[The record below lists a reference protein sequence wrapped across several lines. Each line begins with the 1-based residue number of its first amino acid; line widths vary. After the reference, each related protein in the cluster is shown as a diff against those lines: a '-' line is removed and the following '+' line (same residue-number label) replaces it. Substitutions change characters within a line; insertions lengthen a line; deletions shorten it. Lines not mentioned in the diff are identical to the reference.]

1 MMPKDA
7 VKTKS
12 NKEEDMLIIGENI
25 TIGTDEVQKAIT
37 ERDAETIQKKAVS
50 QVEHGAGVLD
60 LNIGPQKRHGAEVMG
75 WIVDAVQEVVDVPL
89 CLDTTN
95 AAALEAGLKRCEKQA
110 TINSTSAEPE
120 RLENIMPLA
129 AKYNAK
135 VIALTMGKTI
145 PSTTEGRAE
154 LAMEVLI
161 PKALELGI
169 PMQDLYLDPLV
180 LTVQGMQ
187 DYAPQTLE
195 ALRYFKQMADP
206 PPMTVVGLSN
216 ISNDVPWEQRSLI
229 NRTYLVMLM
238 AAGLDAAI
246 ANPLDE
252 KQNEFIRI
260 VEERDTSTPVGELL
274 VNLYDATAAMEEL
287 DPALVDMDDPD
298 QVAIWKTVRILENK
312 VIYAH
317 GYLKA

>member
-1 MMPKDA
+1 
-7 VKTKS
+7 
-12 NKEEDMLIIGENI
+12 MLIIGENI
-25 TIGTDEVQKAIT
+25 TIGTEEVQKAIA
-37 ERDAETIQKKAVS
+37 ERDAEVIQRRAVS
-50 QVEHGAGVLD
+50 QVEHGAGMLD
-60 LNIGPQKRHGAEVMG
+60 LNIGPQKRHGVEVMG

-95 AAALEAGLKRCEKQA
+95 VAALEAGLKRCEKQA
-110 TINSTSAEPE
+110 MLNSTSADPE
-120 RLENIMPLA
+120 RLESIMPLA

-161 PKALELGI
+161 PKSMELGI
-169 PMQDLYLDPLV
+169 PMEDLYLDPLV

-195 ALRYFKQMADP
+195 ALRYFKQIVDP

-246 ANPLDE
+246 ASPLDR

-274 VNLYDATAAMEEL
+274 ANLYDATAAMEEL

-298 QVAIWKTVRILENK
+298 QVAIWKTVQILENK

-317 GYLKA
+317 GYLRM

>member
-1 MMPKDA
+1 
-7 VKTKS
+7 
-12 NKEEDMLIIGENI
+12 MLIIGENI
-25 TIGTDEVQKAIT
+25 TIGTEEVQKAIA
-37 ERDAETIQKKAVS
+37 ERDAEVIQRRAVS
-50 QVEHGAGVLD
+50 QVEHGAGMLD
-60 LNIGPQKRHGAEVMG
+60 LNIGPQKRHGVEVMG

-95 AAALEAGLKRCEKQA
+95 VAALEAGLKRCEKQA
-110 TINSTSAEPE
+110 MLNSTSADPE
-120 RLENIMPLA
+120 RLESIMPLA

-161 PKALELGI
+161 PKSMELGI
-169 PMQDLYLDPLV
+169 PMEDLYLDPLV

-195 ALRYFKQMADP
+195 ALRYFKQIVDP

-246 ANPLDE
+246 ASPLDR

-260 VEERDTSTPVGELL
+260 VEERDTSTSVGELL
-274 VNLYDATAAMEEL
+274 ANLYDATAAMEEL

-298 QVAIWKTVRILENK
+298 QVAIWKTVQILENK

-317 GYLKA
+317 GYLRM

>member
-1 MMPKDA
+1 
-7 VKTKS
+7 
-12 NKEEDMLIIGENI
+12 MLIIGENI
-25 TIGTDEVQKAIT
+25 TIGTEEVQEAIA
-37 ERDAETIQKKAVS
+37 ERDAETIQRKAVS

-60 LNIGPQKRHGAEVMG
+60 LNIGPQKRHGVEVMG

-110 TINSTSAEPE
+110 MINSTSAEPE

-135 VIALTMGKTI
+135 VIALTMEKTI
-145 PSTTEGRAE
+145 PATTEGRAE

-161 PKALELGI
+161 PKAMELGI
-169 PMQDLYLDPLV
+169 PMEDLYLDPLV

-238 AAGLDAAI
+238 AAGLDSAI

-298 QVAIWKTVRILENK
+298 QVAIWKTVQILENK

>member
-1 MMPKDA
+1 
-7 VKTKS
+7 
-12 NKEEDMLIIGENI
+12 MLIIGENI
-25 TIGTDEVQKAIT
+25 TIGTEEVQKAIA
-37 ERDAETIQKKAVS
+37 ERDAEVIQRRAVS
-50 QVEHGAGVLD
+50 QVEHGAGMLD
-60 LNIGPQKRHGAEVMG
+60 LNIGPQKRHGVEV
-75 WIVDAVQEVVDVPL
+75 
-89 CLDTTN
+89 
-95 AAALEAGLKRCEKQA
+95 AALEAGSNRCDKQA
-110 TINSTSAEPE
+110 MLNSTSADPE
-120 RLENIMPLA
+120 RLESIMPLA

-161 PKALELGI
+161 PKAMELGI
-169 PMQDLYLDPLV
+169 PMEDLYLDPLV

-195 ALRYFKQMADP
+195 ALRYFKQIVDP

-246 ANPLDE
+246 ASPLDR

-287 DPALVDMDDPD
+287 EPALVDMDDPD
-298 QVAIWKTVRILENK
+298 QVAIWKTVQILENK

-317 GYLKA
+317 GYLRM

>member
-1 MMPKDA
+1 
-7 VKTKS
+7 
-12 NKEEDMLIIGENI
+12 MLIIGENI
-25 TIGTDEVQKAIT
+25 TIGTDEVQKAIAN
-37 ERDAETIQKKAVS
+37 RDAEVIQRKAVA
-50 QVEHGAGVLD
+50 QVEHGAGMLD
-60 LNIGPQKRHGAEVMG
+60 LNIGPQKRHGVEVMS

-89 CLDTTN
+89 SLDTTN
-95 AAALEAGLKRCEKQA
+95 VAALRAGLKRCEKQA
-110 TINSTSAEPE
+110 MINSTSADPE
-120 RLENIMPLA
+120 RLESIMPLA
-129 AKYNAK
+129 AEYNAK
-135 VIALTMGKTI
+135 IIALTMGKTI

-161 PKALELGI
+161 PKAMELGI
-169 PMQDLYLDPLV
+169 PMEDLYLDPLV

-216 ISNDVPWEQRSLI
+216 ISNNVPWEQRSLI

-260 VEERDTSTPVGELL
+260 VEERDDSTPVGKLL
-274 VNLYDATAAMEEL
+274 LNLYDATAAMEEL

-298 QVAIWKTVRILENK
+298 QVAIWKTVQILENK

-317 GYLKA
+317 GYLKT

>member
-1 MMPKDA
+1 
-7 VKTKS
+7 
-12 NKEEDMLIIGENI
+12 MLIIGENI
-25 TIGTDEVQKAIT
+25 TIGTKEVQKAIA
-37 ERDAETIQKKAVS
+37 EKDAEAIQRKAVS
-50 QVEHGAGVLD
+50 QVEHGADVLD
-60 LNIGPQKRHGAEVMG
+60 LNIGPQKRHGVEVME

-95 AAALEAGLKRCEKQA
+95 VAALEAGLKRCEKQA
-110 TINSTSAEPE
+110 MLNSTSAEPE

-129 AKYNAK
+129 AKYDAK

-161 PKALELGI
+161 PRAMELGI
-169 PMQDLYLDPLV
+169 PMEDLYLDPLV

-195 ALRYFKQMADP
+195 ALRYFKQIADP

-216 ISNDVPWEQRSLI
+216 ISNDVPWEHRGLI

-252 KQNEFIRI
+252 EQNEFIRI
-260 VEERDTSTPVGELL
+260 VDERDDSTPVGKLL
-274 VNLYDATAAMEEL
+274 LNLYDATAAMEEL

-298 QVAIWKTVRILENK
+298 QTAIWKTAQILENK

-317 GYLKA
+317 GYLRK

>member
-1 MMPKDA
+1 
-7 VKTKS
+7 
-12 NKEEDMLIIGENI
+12 MLIIGENI
-25 TIGTDEVQKAIT
+25 TIGTDEVQEAIA
-37 ERDAETIQKKAVS
+37 ERDAETIQRKAVS
-50 QVEHGAGVLD
+50 QVEHGADILD
-60 LNIGPQKRHGAEVMG
+60 LNIGPQKRHGVEVMG

-95 AAALEAGLKRCEKQA
+95 VAALEAGLNRCDKQA
-110 TINSTSAEPE
+110 MLNSTSAEPE

-135 VIALTMGKTI
+135 VIALTMEKTI

-161 PKALELGI
+161 PKARELGI

-216 ISNDVPWEQRSLI
+216 ISNDVPWEHRSLI

-260 VEERDTSTPVGELL
+260 VEERDDSTPVGKLL
-274 VNLYDATAAMEEL
+274 LNLYDAIAAMEEL

-298 QVAIWKTVRILENK
+298 QAAIWKTVHILENK